1 VLYPLSTL
9 ALGPLLIGQGRYVRR
24 VTPRL
29 PEPEGERRGLTGT
42 GPDLRLLILGD
53 SAAAGVGVEHQGEAL
68 SGRLAERLGQQFRLN
83 WTLEAE
89 TGRTSRDALV
99 ALAQVPDDSFDVVL
113 VSVGVNDVTGRTGDR
128 QWLKHLSELS
138 AQLGQQFGARHILFT
153 AIPPMHWFPAL
164 PQPLRWYLGLRARQL
179 NALLE
184 AFCGDTAGAHFLSVT
199 YPLEPA
205 AMAADGFHPGR
216 DAYGHWAE
224 HAAGVICELAP
235 TTAR

>member
-1 VLYPLSTL
+1 MLYPLSTL
-9 ALGPLLIGQGRYVRR
+9 TLGPLLIGQGRYVRR

-29 PEPEGERRGLTGT
+29 PEPEGERRGLAGA

-53 SAAAGVGVEHQGEAL
+53 SAAAGVGVERQGEAL
-68 SGRLAERLGQQFRLN
+68 SGRLAEQLGQQFRLH
-83 WTLEAE
+83 WALEAE
-89 TGRTSRDALV
+89 TGRTSGDVLA

-128 QWLKHLSELS
+128 QWLTHLGELS
-138 AQLGQQFGARHILFT
+138 AQLVQRFGARHILFT
-153 AIPPMHWFPAL
+153 AIPPMHCFPAL

-184 AFCGDTAGAHFLSVT
+184 AFCGGTAGAHFLSVT

-205 AMAADGFHPGR
+205 TMAADGFHPGR
-216 DAYGHWAE
+216 DAYGLWAE
-224 HAAGVICELAP
+224 HAAGVICDLAP